1 MEISPTR
8 YQKIKSTIANC
19 KTLFRTT
26 DPFKICE
33 LLGFKVYSVKLGS
46 NLHGFADVKQTLASS
61 INQRKEKLYT
71 VKANIYLSDSLDSY
85 SKKIV
90 CAHELGHV
98 LLQYKEELNLFES
111 TNETKDIKEY
121 EANLFAIELL
131 PQIYNN
137 FSIDYHDLNKEEM
150 QAFMNK
156 KISHIIYS
164 L

>member
-1 MEISPTR
+1 MESLSR
-8 YQKIKSTIANC
+8 RS
-19 KTLFRTT
+19 
-26 DPFKICE
+26 E
-33 LLGFKVYSVKLGS
+33 ESVTES
-46 NLHGFADVKQTLASS
+46 EATN
-61 INQRKEKLYT
+61 
-71 VKANIYLSDSLDSY
+71 
-85 SKKIV
+85 
-90 CAHELGHV
+90 HE
-98 LLQYKEELNLFES
+98 
-111 TNETKDIKEY
+111 NETKDIKEY